1 MKTTDQTDGR
11 AVQVLNTHGHCPK
24 AVQENIHPSWFGDE
38 GLLVLVVDLEA
49 SESVV
54 PTFA

>member
-11 AVQVLNTHGHCPK
+11 VVQVLNTHGHCPK
-24 AVQENIHPSWFGDE
+24 AVLENMRSSWSGNE

-49 SESVV
+49 SELVV
-54 PTFA
+54 STFA

>member
-49 SESVV
+49 SELVV
-54 PTFA
+54 STFA